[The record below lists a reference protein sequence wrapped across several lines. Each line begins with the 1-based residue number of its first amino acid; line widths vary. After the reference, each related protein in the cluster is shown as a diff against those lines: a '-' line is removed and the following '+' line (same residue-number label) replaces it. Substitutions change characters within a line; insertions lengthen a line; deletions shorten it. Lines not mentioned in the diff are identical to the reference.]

1 MYGQKKDEED
11 KIISGFALSDDL
23 LVKIL
28 TCLPTRVA
36 ASTSVFGFGCQNSGT
51 IVSSVMESFHL
62 VLFGSSLST
71 KDIETWLATALSRNL
86 CELFLINEYSNEKP
100 NILPSR
106 LYTCKSLVV
115 LRLRGEIRLDVPRL
129 SRLPS
134 LKTLELILDKYDKGL
149 ITSLHSETEGV
160 LPRGLVI
167 DSPSLKYLKLRDR
180 HQWSRPGFSIE
191 TMPDLEEAYVNVQYY
206 VVESCGLMA
215 PTTSIE
221 RLIRSITSVKRLT
234 ICSEMRYTGGFVFN
248 QLEHLKLCVCGG
260 DSSNLLARLLE
271 DSPNVRVLDIFEID
285 HDDRDYEE
293 LISTVRTV
301 RESVLSN
308 LQTFNWSRYFER
320 RPQEMDLAV
329 YILGEKWSLKD
340 CNNLV

>member
-1 MYGQKKDEED
+1 MW
-11 KIISGFALSDDL
+11 
-23 LVKIL
+23 
-28 TCLPTRVA
+28 LPK
-36 ASTSVFGFGCQNSGT
+36 
-51 IVSSVMESFHL
+51 
-62 VLFGSSLST
+62 LST
-71 KDIETWLATALSRNL
+71 KDIEMWLATALSRNL

-106 LYTCKSLVV
+106 LYTCKSLVI
-115 LRLRGEIRLDVPRL
+115 LKLRGEIRPDVPRL
-129 SRLPS
+129 SCLPS
-134 LKTLELILDKYDKGL
+134 LKTLELLLDKYFQGGPLRRFLFICPVLENLLMNCGWDDYDKGL
-149 ITSLHSETEGV
+149 ITVTVPSLQRLTLYLHSQTEGGM

-191 TMPDLEEAYVNVQYY
+191 TMPDLEEAYVNVQY
-206 VVESCGLMA
+206 CK
-215 PTTSIE
+215 TSSK

-234 ICSEMRYTGGFVFN
+234 ICSE
-248 QLEHLKLCVCGG
+248 LCVCGG

-271 DSPNVRVLDIFEID
+271 DSPND

-308 LQTFNWSRYFER
+308 LRTFNWSRYFER

>member
-1 MYGQKKDEED
+1 
-11 KIISGFALSDDL
+11 
-23 LVKIL
+23 
-28 TCLPTRVA
+28 
-36 ASTSVFGFGCQNSGT
+36 
-51 IVSSVMESFHL
+51 MESFHL

-191 TMPDLEEAYVNVQYY
+191 TMPDLEEAYVNVQYCKTSSSL
-206 VVESCGLMA
+206 VVLW
-215 PTTSIE
+215 P
-221 RLIRSITSVKRLT
+221 
-234 ICSEMRYTGGFVFN
+234 
-248 QLEHLKLCVCGG
+248 QPHL
-260 DSSNLLARLLE
+260 
-271 DSPNVRVLDIFEID
+271 
-285 HDDRDYEE
+285 
-293 LISTVRTV
+293 
-301 RESVLSN
+301 
-308 LQTFNWSRYFER
+308 
-320 RPQEMDLAV
+320 
-329 YILGEKWSLKD
+329 
-340 CNNLV
+340 

>member
-1 MYGQKKDEED
+1 
-11 KIISGFALSDDL
+11 
-23 LVKIL
+23 
-28 TCLPTRVA
+28 
-36 ASTSVFGFGCQNSGT
+36 
-51 IVSSVMESFHL
+51 
-62 VLFGSSLST
+62 
-71 KDIETWLATALSRNL
+71 WLATALSRNL

-191 TMPDLEEAYVNVQYY
+191 TMPDLEEAYVNVQYW
-206 VVESCGLMA
+206 
-215 PTTSIE
+215 
-221 RLIRSITSVKRLT
+221 
-234 ICSEMRYTGGFVFN
+234 
-248 QLEHLKLCVCGG
+248 

>member
-1 MYGQKKDEED
+1 M
-11 KIISGFALSDDL
+11 
-23 LVKIL
+23 
-28 TCLPTRVA
+28 
-36 ASTSVFGFGCQNSGT
+36 
-51 IVSSVMESFHL
+51 
-62 VLFGSSLST
+62 
-71 KDIETWLATALSRNL
+71 WLATALSRNL

-106 LYTCKSLVV
+106 LYTCKSLVI
-115 LRLRGEIRLDVPRL
+115 LKLRGEIRPDVPRL
-129 SRLPS
+129 SCLPS
-134 LKTLELILDKYDKGL
+134 LKTLELLLDKYFQGGPLRRFLFICPVLENLLMNCGWDDYDKGL
-149 ITSLHSETEGV
+149 ITVTVPSLQRLTLYLHSQTEGGM

-191 TMPDLEEAYVNVQYY
+191 TMPDLEEAYVNVQYW
-206 VVESCGLMA
+206 
-215 PTTSIE
+215 
-221 RLIRSITSVKRLT
+221 
-234 ICSEMRYTGGFVFN
+234 
-248 QLEHLKLCVCGG
+248 

-308 LQTFNWSRYFER
+308 LRTFNWSRYFER

>member
-1 MYGQKKDEED
+1 M
-11 KIISGFALSDDL
+11 
-23 LVKIL
+23 
-28 TCLPTRVA
+28 
-36 ASTSVFGFGCQNSGT
+36 
-51 IVSSVMESFHL
+51 
-62 VLFGSSLST
+62 
-71 KDIETWLATALSRNL
+71 WLATALSRNL

-106 LYTCKSLVV
+106 LYTCKSLVI
-115 LRLRGEIRLDVPRL
+115 LKLRGEIRPDVPRL
-129 SRLPS
+129 SCLPS
-134 LKTLELILDKYDKGL
+134 LKTLELLLDKYFQGGPLRRFLFICPVLENLLMNCGWDDYDKGL
-149 ITSLHSETEGV
+149 ITVTVPSLQRLTLYLHSQTEGGM

-191 TMPDLEEAYVNVQYY
+191 TMPDLEEAY
-206 VVESCGLMA
+206 
-215 PTTSIE
+215 
-221 RLIRSITSVKRLT
+221 
-234 ICSEMRYTGGFVFN
+234 
-248 QLEHLKLCVCGG
+248 
-260 DSSNLLARLLE
+260 
-271 DSPNVRVLDIFEID
+271 D

-308 LQTFNWSRYFER
+308 LRTFNWSRYFER

>member
-1 MYGQKKDEED
+1 MPLHR
-11 KIISGFALSDDL
+11 A
-23 LVKIL
+23 
-28 TCLPTRVA
+28 P
-36 ASTSVFGFGCQNSGT
+36 
-51 IVSSVMESFHL
+51 VMESFHL

-86 CELFLINEYSNEKP
+86 RELFLINEF
-100 NILPSR
+100 
-106 LYTCKSLVV
+106 V
-115 LRLRGEIRLDVPRL
+115 L
-129 SRLPS
+129 SWLPS
-134 LKTLELILDKYDKGL
+134 LKTLELILDKYFQGGPLRRLLSICPVLENLLVNCGWDDYDKGL
-149 ITSLHSETEGV
+149 ITVTVPSLQRLTLYLHSETEGM

-191 TMPDLEEAYVNVQYY
+191 TMPDLEEAYVNVQYCKT
-206 VVESCGLMA
+206 SLSLGLMA

-221 RLIRSITSVKRLT
+221 RLMRSITSVKRLT
-234 ICSEMRYTGGFVFN
+234 ICSEMRYSGGFVFN
-248 QLEHLKLCVCGG
+248 QLEHLKLCVCAG

-271 DSPNVRVLDIFEID
+271 DSPNLRVLDIFEILQD

-293 LISTVRTV
+293 LITTVRTV

-308 LQTFNWSRYFER
+308 LRTFNWSRYFER